1 MDLQLQQRGS
11 TKMLNK
17 SEDFVDK
24 AIYVTCV
31 FIIIIIIEP
40 LNQFYIC
47 MAIGSLLQILERL
60 FAAEDNLNS
69 V

>member
-1 MDLQLQQRGS
+1 MCF
-11 TKMLNK
+11 N
-17 SEDFVDK
+17 
-24 AIYVTCV
+24 
-31 FIIIIIIEP
+31 IIIIIEP

-47 MAIGSLLQILERL
+47 MAIGSLLQILEWL